1 VVVVDEE
8 FLVKHPKTVYGLLKA
23 HVRATRFI
31 KEHPEEAAKIGT
43 KYTGMDLDTVKLAM
57 KRIVY
62 EVVPN
67 VKGELY
73 YVNFLK
79 DVGAIKVENPEQ
91 FVAELIDP
99 GPLNLVLKEK

>member
-1 VVVVDEE
+1 MDS
-8 FLVKHPKTVYGLLKA
+8 GSSGR
-23 HVRATRFI
+23 VRATRFI
-31 KEHPEEAAKIGT
+31 QAHPGEAAKIGT

-73 YVNFLK
+73 YVKFLK
-79 DVGAIKVENPEQ
+79 DVGAIKVKDPKQ
-91 FVAELIDP
+91 FVEALIDP
-99 GPLNLVLKEK
+99 GPLNRILKEK